1 METNI
6 LSEVVAVEREI
17 QRCIEIEKE
26 KSREWIEKVKK
37 ESQEELLREQEKIH
51 ETLRNARDEAR
62 KKAESEAAVVVKDA
76 LVKVELLDRLK
87 DETLTRI
94 IEKRLIKIL
103 PE

>member
-1 METNI
+1 MDTNV

-17 QRCIEIEKE
+17 QRCIEIERV
-26 KSREWIEKVKK
+26 KSREWIEKIKE

-76 LVKVELLDRLK
+76 LAKAEVIQKLK
-87 DETLTRI
+87 DEDLTRI
-94 IEKRLIKIL
+94 IEKRLTKIL